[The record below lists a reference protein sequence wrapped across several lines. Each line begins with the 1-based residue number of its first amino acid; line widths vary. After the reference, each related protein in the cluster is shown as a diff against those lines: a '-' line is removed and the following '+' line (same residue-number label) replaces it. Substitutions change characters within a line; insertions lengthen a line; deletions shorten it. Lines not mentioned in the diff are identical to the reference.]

1 MTDDAFHRSNGMKKI
16 TEPKYEVELL
26 LGSKKTGMHLP
37 KNTGNWFS
45 YRIFEND
52 EEIGTVEIGRGSI
65 FWKPYRNKRSGSS
78 FRRSWRDFASRME
91 EES

>member
-1 MTDDAFHRSNGMKKI
+1 MKKS

-26 LGSKKTGMHLP
+26 LGSKKTGMYLP

-45 YRIFEND
+45 YRIVEDD

-65 FWKPYRNKRSGSS
+65 FWKPYRNKRAGSA
-78 FRRSWRDFASRME
+78 FRRTWRDFALRME
-91 EES
+91 QSQT